1 VELFQRAA
9 ASIGPLPLRTTQR
22 SGILAKPGEATSAAF
37 FLSGGLMEILSARG
51 HSERDQRWS
60 RRLWLARLVMTV
72 GIALVTAGLY
82 VAVAGNEIVA
92 SSGPVIRTVETWSI
106 HDTGITVY
114 ALLHLPRSVPLL
126 LVFDALYSVVT
137 LGGLALLLFLWRPLS
152 PAATMRLRWT
162 SGLWLVLLTTLAVA
176 GEVARWQHVTQRA
189 SGTAS
194 SLISVEPPDLLPGLI
209 VFPLGV
215 ALCSAA
221 LFLRWEPLPT
231 TTTPPARRAGWQ
243 WASAL
248 LLTVGVALWGVGF
261 YLMPQAVTDAC
272 PPVIFSVTQFAHG
285 ACAGIDSDQV
295 LQAAAY
301 AGLHPIALVF
311 YMVSGSFELLVALG
325 CLTVLSGWIR
335 PPSFTSLAF
344 PAVWFALAL
353 GVALVAAYGVA
364 VAARQGFLLTA
375 TSVSWHAASG
385 IIATFVGIALVV
397 LAQVVVW
404 GELLNRNRQQE
415 APRHLGGIR
424 WRFTSCMRWFVVRNE
439 QG

>member
-1 VELFQRAA
+1 
-9 ASIGPLPLRTTQR
+9 
-22 SGILAKPGEATSAAF
+22 
-37 FLSGGLMEILSARG
+37 MEILSSRG
-51 HSERDQRWS
+51 HSERVQRWS
-60 RRLWLARLVMTV
+60 RWAWLSRLVTTV

-82 VAVAGNEIVA
+82 VAVAGNELVA

-152 PAATMRLRWT
+152 PAATVRLRWT

-176 GEVARWQHVTQRA
+176 GEVARWQQVTQRA
-189 SGTAS
+189 SATAS
-194 SLISVEPPDLLPGLI
+194 SLISVKPPYLLPGVI

-215 ALCSAA
+215 LLCCAA

-231 TTTPPARRAGWQ
+231 TTTPPARRTGWQ

-295 LQAAAY
+295 LQAAANS
-301 AGLHPIALVF
+301 GLPPIALF
-311 YMVSGSFELLVALG
+311 FSTASRSFELLVALG

-335 PPSFTSLAF
+335 PPSFTSVAF
-344 PAVWFALAL
+344 PVLWFALTL
-353 GVALVAAYGVA
+353 GVALVALSGVA
-364 VAARQGFLLTA
+364 VVARHGFQLT
-375 TSVSWHAASG
+375 TTTVGWHVASG
-385 IIATFVGIALVV
+385 IITTFVGIGLAA
-397 LAQVVVW
+397 LAQVGMW
-404 GELLNRNRQQE
+404 SELVSRKRGATPYQSGGDI
-415 APRHLGGIR
+415 RHL
-424 WRFTSCMRWFVVRNE
+424 
-439 QG
+439 